1 MKRFRL
7 ILPLLLLASVAF
19 AQTDFDQA
27 TLEEKE
33 KMLEDAQTELD
44 GVQERI
50 DELKKQIDEMKPVDD
65 WKFGGYIG
73 LLANQTAL
81 VNWAAGGENSIAGT
95 FIGGAYANFA
105 RGKHSF
111 ENSLDISVGYIKQ
124 GSAPFQKNE
133 DLLSLNSKYGY
144 DLGKDLF
151 LTTMLD
157 FNTLMFVTED
167 YNDDSPGFANLS
179 MFAAPAFLKLGVGVD
194 YKPNEMFSLYVSP
207 ATGKF
212 TFVQEAKDIDETRYG
227 LDAGD
232 VVRAEFGASLRAKFE
247 REIVKN
253 VNFNTTLQLFN
264 NFTDPNKP
272 NRKNIDVNWRTQV
285 TFEINDW
292 LATSLFVHLIYDND
306 IKTPVFDENGNPV
319 PLINPDTGNP
329 YLDSNGNPIQKK
341 GPRTQLRQTFGLSL
355 IYRGNSHD

>member
-1 MKRFRL
+1 MKHFRL
-7 ILPLLLLASVAF
+7 LFALLFLTTAAM
-19 AQTDFDQA
+19 AQGEFDQK

-33 KMLEDAQTELD
+33 KMLEDAQTQLD
-44 GVQERI
+44 DVQAKI
-50 DELKKQIDEMKPVDD
+50 DDLKKQIAEMKPVKD

-81 VNWAAGGENSIAGT
+81 VNWAAGGENSISGT

-111 ENSLDISVGYIKQ
+111 ENNLDITVGYIKQ
-124 GSAPFQKNE
+124 GSSIFQKNE
-133 DLLSLNSKYGY
+133 DLLSVNSKYGY
-144 DLGKDLF
+144 DLGKNLF
-151 LTTMLD
+151 LTTMLN

-179 MFAAPAFLKLGVGVD
+179 MFAAPAFLKLGVGID
-194 YKPNEMFSLYVSP
+194 YKPNKMFSLYASP

-227 LDAGD
+227 LKAGD
-232 VVRAEFGASLRAKFE
+232 VVRAEFGASLQAKFE
-247 REIVKN
+247 KEIVKN
-253 VNFNTTLQLFN
+253 VNFNSNIQLFN

-285 TFEINDW
+285 TFNINDW
-292 LATSLFVHLIYDND
+292 LSTSLFIHLIYDND
-306 IKTPVFDENGNPV
+306 IKTPVFDEDGNPV
-319 PLINPDTGNP
+319 PLVNPDTGNP
-329 YLDSNGNPIQKK
+329 YLDGDGNAIQKK

-355 IYRGNSHD
+355 IYRGSSHD